1 MNNKNMMT
9 FHREFVSVVTQPIDD
24 DFQKLIVGFPDGA
37 NVLAAYPEIANND
50 CPVEPGCQ
58 LPLAMETVA
67 KTIGDKLEK
76 GTYRTTE
83 FFTTKF
89 IFSNTSKSL
98 LLASGKCGQCARFII
113 RSVAKV
119 QGIQEFLKIGEW
131 TPAVGLKMT
140 HKQFFPGIMG
150 NLGGIRLTIGVINDP
165 PMSVVE
171 MSPDRKTVKN
181 VTGTMADMVEA
192 LAKGLNFTYTWK
204 VPKEE
209 IPGSKE
215 NGNWN
220 GLIGMLATGEAD
232 LGAYGFSVT
241 KERSEVVNFTSAY
254 DESPYKILVPKPRA
268 NYKYLFLDPFTW
280 DEAKCALDGFHWDG
294 FNDGKGTD
302 GSLVVGTSIVVARG
316 SPSPVASVLGV
327 TVARVVRGSPTVS
340 LAGRTTVV
348 ATDSL
353 MPAAFLIGGIHLPE
367 AISGRILVGFWWL
380 FVIVTLTTYSGNL
393 VADLTFPKI
402 RNPVDSVENLVAHR
416 GYMRWGAFKG
426 QAVFELLKSQEQ
438 GPLKVLSDRMNV
450 FEPNHEMWVLDQVR
464 LGYMALIGS
473 EVNMFH
479 YLGRELNRTGE
490 CDFAVARGEVIRD
503 VKSLAV
509 APNFAFLERLNNELK
524 RLVESGLVMRWKKK
538 YWPQDNECTVESKP
552 QAGDIRKI
560 TLRHMTGSF
569 WVLGVGFFSSFAAL
583 FVEFVRRKREL
594 TAPPT
599 HKPPTV
605 IHTKSPFFTRTEYSG
620 KDTLTTDRFATDY
633 GGRGPRD
640 NAGFAFSP
648 PNSPFR
654 YNGYPNNR
662 SDLIPYNYP
671 ARRY

>member
-24 DFQKLIVGFPDGA
+24 DFQKLVVGFPDGA
-37 NVLAAYPEIANND
+37 NVLAAYPEIADND

-280 DEAKCALDGFHWDG
+280 DTWVAVLV
-294 FNDGKGTD
+294 
-302 GSLVVGTSIVVARG
+302 SLVLIGPILWGIHCA
-316 SPSPVASVLGV
+316 SPFYDYHGLRDNKG
-327 TVARVVRGSPTVS
+327 
-340 LAGRTTVV
+340 L
-348 ATDSL
+348 
-353 MPAAFLIGGIHLPE
+353 FLLQNCEWYCFGAIIQQGGIHLPE

-509 APNFAFLERLNNELK
+509 APNFAFLERLNNEPDHDGRPPPRRLK

-671 ARRY
+671 ARR